1 MEDCVDHAGVLTHIQ
16 SVVDEVNGGLA
27 SYESLKKFRVLPRDF
42 TVEDGEMTPTLKVK
56 RRVVQKS
63 YEALIDSMYDEKFD

>member
-1 MEDCVDHAGVLTHIQ
+1 M
-16 SVVDEVNGGLA
+16 
-27 SYESLKKFRVLPRDF
+27 LPRDF

-63 YEALIDSMYDEKFD
+63 YEALIDSMYDEKIRLIPNPTKEIPC